1 VLDGGPW
8 TPTLASIFVPCWT
21 LAIGELVVQI
31 TETGLNV

>member
-1 VLDGGPW
+1 LDSDADVD
-8 TPTLASIFVPCWT
+8 LVPCSI